1 MLSPRSG
8 PYRDLFRQGMPAS
21 LSMLTVSLGIFVITW
36 YLGRFGQT
44 AVAAYGIGARI
55 EQAAIL
61 PIMGLNIATLTLVA
75 QNSGACHFGR
85 VRQTVQSALRMGL
98 ILTLVAGLAS
108 FFGAPHLASIFTSDP
123 EVMAITAAFLRFSAC
138 TLPAYLIL
146 YICTFALQGM
156 RRPLF
161 AVLIGSYRQILA
173 PVPVFWLLAVHAGFG
188 IRGIWWGI
196 LVVTWSAALLAL
208 LYMKRTL
215 AGLAADR
222 GDPCAVPTPGIH
234 R

>member
-1 MLSPRSG
+1 
-8 PYRDLFRQGMPAS
+8 
-21 LSMLTVSLGIFVITW
+21 
-36 YLGRFGQT
+36 
-44 AVAAYGIGARI
+44 VAAYGIGARI

-146 YICTFALQGM
+146 YICTFALQGL

-161 AVLIGSYRQILA
+161 AVLIGSYRQFVL
-173 PVPVFWLLAVHAGFG
+173 PVPVFWLLAFRAGLG
-188 IRGIWWGI
+188 ITGIWWGI
-196 LVVTWSAALLAL
+196 LGITWSAALLAL
-208 LYMKRTL
+208 LYMHRTL
-215 AGLAADR
+215 AALGD
-222 GDPCAVPTPGIH
+222 GGDDPCGPD
-234 R
+234 RS